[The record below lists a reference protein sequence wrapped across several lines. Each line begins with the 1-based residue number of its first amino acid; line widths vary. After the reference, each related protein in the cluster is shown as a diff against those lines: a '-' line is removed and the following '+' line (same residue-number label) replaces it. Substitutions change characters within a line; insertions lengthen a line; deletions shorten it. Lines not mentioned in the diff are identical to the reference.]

1 MEQQTQDRDQQTLVQ
16 KDRLSS
22 IQQRL
27 EEWLSEHF
35 YHRKII
41 ASKISQS
48 MWIVIKILTI

>member
-1 MEQQTQDRDQQTLVQ
+1 MEQQTPDRDQQTQVQ
-16 KDRLSS
+16 RDRLSS

-27 EEWLSEHF
+27 AEWLSEHF

-48 MWIVIKILTI
+48 MWRLIKILSI

>member
-27 EEWLSEHF
+27 AEWLSEHF

-48 MWIVIKILTI
+48 MWRLIKILSI